1 MARSKQ
7 THKGKEIQVIKR
19 ELDLRDTQGLC
30 KPVDLHPAYV
40 GQFAPVYTFCLRT
53 TRLNSYQYVNMCGFL
68 WHVQN
73 RPTKGKKFR

>member
-40 GQFAPVYTFCLRT
+40 GQWSLV
-53 TRLNSYQYVNMCGFL
+53 
-68 WHVQN
+68 
-73 RPTKGKKFR
+73 